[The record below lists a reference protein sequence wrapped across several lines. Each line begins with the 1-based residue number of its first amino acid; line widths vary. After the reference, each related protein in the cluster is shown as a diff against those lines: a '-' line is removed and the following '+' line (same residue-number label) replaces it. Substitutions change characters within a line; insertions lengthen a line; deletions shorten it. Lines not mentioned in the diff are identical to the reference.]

1 MNLFKKILYIQIL
14 IIFILFAFT
23 HNFVANALP
32 VSEIQIAE
40 AEQSLT
46 PSSVKSISKKANIET
61 YSPNCLL
68 MDAKTGTVLYEKNG
82 YEVTYPAST
91 TKIMTAILTL
101 EHCNLTDKATASYD
115 SVFTVPYGYTNANIQ
130 VGEEL
135 TINQLLHVLLIPS
148 ANDAAN
154 VLAEHIAG
162 SVESFATM
170 MNTKAREIG
179 CLNTN
184 FVNPNGVHDD
194 NHTTTAYDLALM
206 GRYAMQNETFR
217 QIVGTTIYTLPA
229 TNKYEEND
237 RVFGNTNDL
246 IRKNES
252 DRVDNYY
259 YEYATGI
266 KTGYTNAAHN
276 CIVASSKKDDQEFIV
291 VILGAS
297 TTENGLSE
305 RYLDCKTLFN
315 YAFENYSL
323 KTLQQSGSLLK
334 TIDIKNANI
343 FHKNLNVNI
352 EKEITVVYDNS
363 TKVLSINPNV
373 EINQDLKAPISE
385 NTVIGK
391 ITYNVDGVEYTSN
404 LIAGNNVEE
413 SHLFNIIFIIIAIL
427 FILYIFRKLQQNKKK
442 KRRKKRKKTKS
453 NYLYF

>member
-1 MNLFKKILYIQIL
+1 MKLFRKILYINIL
-14 IIFILFAFT
+14 IIFILMFSLCS
-23 HNFVANALP
+23 NA
-32 VSEIQIAE
+32 AE
-40 AEQSLT
+40 L
-46 PSSVKSISKKANIET
+46 PSSVKVYSKKVNIET
-61 YSPNCLL
+61 YSPICLL
-68 MDAKTGTVLYEKNG
+68 MDAKTGTVLYEKDG
-82 YEVTYPAST
+82 YTPTYPAST
-91 TKIMTAILTL
+91 TKIMTAILAL
-101 EHCNLTDKATASYD
+101 ENCKLTDVATASYD
-115 SVFTVPYGYTNANIQ
+115 AIFSVPYSYTNANIQ

-162 SVESFATM
+162 SIDSFATM

-184 FVNPNGVHDD
+184 FVNANGVHDE
-194 NHTTTAYDLALM
+194 NHLTTAYDLALM

-217 QIVGTTIYTLPA
+217 QIVGTSIYTLPS

-276 CIVASSKKDDQEFIV
+276 CIVASSKKDDREFII

-297 TTENGLSE
+297 TTENGLSA
-305 RYLDCKTLFN
+305 RYLDCISLFD

-323 KTLQQSGSLLK
+323 KTLYKKDSLLK

-343 FHKNLNVNI
+343 FHKELNVNLQD
-352 EKEITVVYDNS
+352 EITAVYEKTTNIS
-363 TKVLSINPNV
+363 NVNPKV
-373 EINQDLKAPISE
+373 EIDQDLKAPIAK

-391 ITYNVDGVEYTSN
+391 ITYNIDGVEYTSN
-404 LIAGNNVEE
+404 LLAGNDIEE
-413 SHLFNIIFIIIAIL
+413 SRLFNIIFIVVAIL
-427 FILYIFRKLQQNKKK
+427 FILYLLSRISKS
-442 KRRKKRKKTKS
+442 RKKRKRKKYKN
-453 NYLYF
+453 NYLYR